1 MNLPVVLAR
10 LRPGEQWIL
19 NGDDYDGLVW
29 LDETAAPTEAECRD
43 AWRLIEVDVY
53 NEEQQRLRNEAYAKE
68 ADPLF
73 FYWQADEGS
82 RDAWD
87 DKRNEIRL
95 RYPYREYPPEE

>member
-1 MNLPVVLAR
+1 MNLPAVLR
-10 LRPGEQWIL
+10 TIRPGDEWSL
-19 NGDDYDGLVW
+19 NGNDYAGLTW
-29 LDETAAPTEAECRD
+29 LSATEKPTEQECLD
-43 AWRLIEVDVY
+43 AWPFVEVDVY
-53 NEEQQRLRNEAYAKE
+53 NEEQQRLRAQAYAAE